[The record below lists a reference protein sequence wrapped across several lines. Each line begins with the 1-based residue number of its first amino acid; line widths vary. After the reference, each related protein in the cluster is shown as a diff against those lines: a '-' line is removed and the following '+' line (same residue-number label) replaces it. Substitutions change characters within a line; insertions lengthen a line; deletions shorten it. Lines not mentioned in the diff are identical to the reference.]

1 MCDKELSVRTEDTRA
16 VAPVSEKTISDY
28 LQAFG
33 LASELTKNEVSQF
46 VEVAKAFQLNPFK
59 REIYCVPYGEGDKRK
74 LSIITGY
81 ETYLK
86 RADLNPAFNG
96 YETTIKGRF
105 IPGKVTRKG
114 KNGGTY
120 QADAL
125 VPDGEVF
132 CECKVYRKDRSVPTK
147 VEIDFNEYNQHNSM
161 WESKPRTMIEKVAI
175 AQAFRKAFPNDMG
188 GMPYTSEELP
198 DEMTTIRDV
207 TPAPAEEAV
216 QTPPEATV
224 TKPENIQTE
233 PTKAKAT
240 HEQVEKMKELAKNF
254 TPEELQALKKDY
266 GHDISMLIDKMTEYS
281 TPAQEQPEKPHRW
294 ASPAVAEALNK
305 AQPEQFEDDSQEL
318 YK

>member
-1 MCDKELSVRTEDTRA
+1 MCDKDLTLKEDTRA

-28 LQAFG
+28 LAAFG
-33 LASELTKNEVSQF
+33 LATQLNKQEISQF
-46 VEVAKAFQLNPFK
+46 VEVAKAFNLNPFK
-59 REIYCVPYGEGDKRK
+59 REIYCVPYKEGDSKK
-74 LSIITGY
+74 LSIIIGY

-86 RADLNPAFNG
+86 RADMIPAFDG
-96 YETTIKGRF
+96 YETRINGRF
-105 IPGKVTRKG
+105 VPGKVTKKA

-132 CECKVYRKDRSVPTK
+132 CECIVYRKDRKVPTK
-147 VEIDFNEYNQHNSM
+147 VEIDFNEYNQHNRM

-175 AQAFRKAFPNDMG
+175 AQAFRKAFPNEMG

-198 DEMTTIRDV
+198 EEMTTIRDV

-224 TKPENIQTE
+224 AEVQSAPAE
-233 PTKAKAT
+233 PARTKAT
-240 HEQVEKMKELAKNF
+240 PEQVEKLKVLAKNF
-254 TPEELQALKKDY
+254 SPEELQALKADY
-266 GHDISMLIDKMTEYS
+266 GHDIDMLIDKMTEYS
-281 TPAQEQPEKPHRW
+281 TPVQEQAQVHKW
-294 ASPAVAEALNK
+294 ASPQVAEALK
-305 AQPEQFEDDSQEL
+305 QSRPEQFEDDSKEL